1 MATLLNKQNLVISA
15 GEYQKDGA
23 TKKEWKTIGEIIT
36 MQGDDGQPF
45 QFFKMWGAGGVVEGK
60 VFEQQDRNQQPQQ
73 QGYAQP
79 QQQQPQQGFA
89 PQQPQ
94 QHPQNAAYSQP
105 QQPQQ
110 GGQQQP
116 NFNQGQQ

>member
-60 VFEQQDRNQQPQQ
+60 PQ
-73 QGYAQP
+73 Y
-79 QQQQPQQGFA
+79 QPQQGFA
-89 PQQPQ
+89 PQQQ

-105 QQPQQ
+105 QGQPQQ
-110 GGQQQP
+110 GGQQAP
-116 NFNQGQQ
+116 YPDNQFDNSGSIPF